1 VVVVIQEGVA
11 QVGALQ
17 EVSLDPSM
25 MPVVRETAIR
35 AKVVV
40 GPIEDSHSKT
50 NTLIDRIDVAS
61 KSRRR
66 FTDVFN
72 P

>member
-1 VVVVIQEGVA
+1 MIQEGVA

-50 NTLIDRIDVAS
+50 NTLIDKNNVAS
-61 KSRRR
+61 KSRRSI
-66 FTDVFN
+66 TNVFN